1 MESMIAQKRDFTT
14 KAKQLR
20 RAGIVPCVIC
30 GAELEESLAIQ
41 IDKSTAMQLKRTKRN
56 GSKVSV
62 QVDGKVY
69 PSLIKSL
76 EYNGL
81 KDEITHISFQVL
93 DAGKRCKSV
102 AHIILLNKDKVPGVL
117 EQMQIEVPHIA
128 APEDLIDTVSVDLA
142 DMPVGTTLTI
152 GDIPE
157 FQKETIELQVDADN
171 IVLRIRDRK
180 RAEGREAE
188 SSLT

>member
-1 MESMIAQKRDFTT
+1 MESMIAQRRDFTT

-30 GAELEESLAIQ
+30 GTELEESLAIQ
-41 IDKSTAMQLKRTKRN
+41 MDKSTAMQLKRTKRN
-56 GSKVSV
+56 GSKVSI

-69 PSLIKSL
+69 PSLIKNL
-76 EYNGL
+76 EYDGL
-81 KDEITHISFQVL
+81 KDEITHISFHVL
-93 DAGKRCKSV
+93 SAGKRCKSI

-117 EQMQIEVPHIA
+117 EQMQIEVPHVA

-142 DMPVGTTLTI
+142 DMPVGTILTI

-157 FQKETIELQVDADN
+157 FQNPKIELQMEAET
-171 IVLRIRDRK
+171 IVLRIRDKK
-180 RAEGREAE
+180 RAEGRASE

>member
-1 MESMIAQKRDFTT
+1 MESIIAQKRDLAT

-56 GSKVSV
+56 GSKINL
-62 QVDGKVY
+62 QVDGEVY
-69 PSLIKSL
+69 PGLIKNL

-81 KDEITHISFQVL
+81 NDEIVHISFHVL
-93 DAGKRCKSV
+93 DAGKRVKSV

-128 APEDLIDTVSVDLA
+128 SPEDLIDTVTVDLA
-142 DMPVGTTLTI
+142 EMPIGTTLTI
-152 GDIPE
+152 RDIPE
-157 FQKETIELQVDADN
+157 FQNEKIELQADADN

-180 RAEGREAE
+180 RADVRASE
-188 SSLT
+188 